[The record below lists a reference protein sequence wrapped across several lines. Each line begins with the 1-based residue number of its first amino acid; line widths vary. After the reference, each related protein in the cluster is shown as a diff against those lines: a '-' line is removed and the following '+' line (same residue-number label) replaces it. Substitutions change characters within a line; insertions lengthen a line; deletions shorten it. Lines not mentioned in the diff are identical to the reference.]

1 MPTTRT
7 CDFSGE
13 TIEPGTGIMYVR
25 NDGTVLHFKD
35 SKCEKNYFKGREART
50 LEWTEAGQRES
61 EARAAQEDQGQS
73 ETEGSSSPSD
83 VDADETT
90 DAGVEG
96 EPGAADQ
103 PDEEEAETADVTD
116 ESAASTENA

>member
-35 SKCEKNYFKGREART
+35 SKCEKNYFKGREARS
-50 LEWTEAGQRES
+50 LEWTEAGQREN
-61 EARAAQEDQGQS
+61 QNQS
-73 ETEGSSSPSD
+73 ETEESSPASEAD
-83 VDADETT
+83 VSETT
-90 DAGVEG
+90 DTGVEG

-103 PDEEEAETADVTD
+103 PDEEETETADVTD
-116 ESAASTENA
+116 ESAATTENA